1 MSPETAL
8 HSPVFQAYVTIVA
21 GLLIVGGA
29 LLVFLRWRLRR
40 PLGHAAKAYRGW
52 LIMAPLVLLC
62 IFLGRVP
69 TIVFFSALSL
79 AAFFEYA
86 RATRL
91 IRDRAQTTVVAV
103 GILAAAVAALGS
115 DPFRQPPGWYGFY
128 MALPVYVVAA
138 ILPVPIVRNRA
149 SGQLQTIALAV
160 VGFLYIGWMFG
171 HLALLANG
179 RHAYGY
185 LLFIVLAVEL
195 NDIAA
200 YTFGRLVGKHPLR
213 SNISPHK
220 TWEGCLGALAV
231 SMALPWLLRFSFP
244 HFTPRDLILSGLIVG
259 VGGQLGDLSISII
272 KRDVGVKD
280 MGAAISGHGGVLDR
294 IDSLIYT
301 APLFFHMARFF
312 HEFD

>member
-29 LLVFLRWRLRR
+29 LLVFLRWKLRR